1 MQLRLPGLQDPASCC
16 GDGEQPPP
24 NSGPPSEPES
34 GSEVAARL
42 TAELEAAL
50 LRELQRAYRQLNEG
64 LFRGSL
70 RPAIL
75 ELSSAHSWLGR
86 WCSSTRTLEIGRA
99 LAVEKPW
106 VVVLEVLKHEMAHQ
120 YVDEVLG
127 DSDQGHGLAFRG
139 VCKRLGIDSKASG
152 VPQTGDR
159 SDEEERVLSR
169 VARLLALADS
179 PNENEAQSAMS
190 AAQRLML
197 RYNIAET
204 DARSR
209 ERFFGFRQVGRITGR
224 VSEAE
229 RLLAALLVN
238 HFFVDA
244 IWVTAYQPALGKL
257 GSVLEICGT
266 EANLEMAAYV
276 HAFMT
281 HTAQGLWE
289 AHRRAFGVTSNRDRQ
304 TFLAGV
310 MLGFQERLANEKSSH
325 EEQGLVWQGDPDL
338 GKYMRRRHPRVR
350 TIRLQGN
357 PRTEARE
364 QGKAAGRDIVLRRPI
379 EGSASNGGKLLPP
392 RR

>member
-1 MQLRLPGLQDPASCC
+1 MERLS
-16 GDGEQPPP
+16 
-24 NSGPPSEPES
+24 
-34 GSEVAARL
+34 
-42 TAELEAAL
+42 AELEGAL
-50 LRELQRAYRQLNEG
+50 LRELQRAYWQFNES
-64 LFRGSL
+64 LFGGVL

-86 WCSSTRTLEIGRA
+86 WCSPTRTLEVGRA

-106 VVVLEVLKHEMAHQ
+106 GVVLEVLKHEMAHQ

-127 DSDQGHGLAFRG
+127 DSDDGHGPAFRG
-139 VCKRLGIDSKASG
+139 VCKRLGIDPKAAG
-152 VPQTGDR
+152 VPEAGSS
-159 SDEEERVLSR
+159 SDEDERVLSR

-179 PNENEAQSAMS
+179 PNENEAQAAMS

-197 RYNIAET
+197 RYNIDQAQ
-204 DARSR
+204 ARSS
-209 ERFFGFRQVGRITGR
+209 ERNYGFRQVGRVTGR

-229 RLLAALLVN
+229 RILAGLLVN

-244 IWVTAYQPALGKL
+244 IWVTAYQPTLGKP

-266 EANLEMAAYV
+266 QANLEMAAYV

-289 AHRRAFGVTSNRDRQ
+289 AHRRANRIASNRDRQ

-310 MLGFQERLANEKSSH
+310 MIGFHERMASEKSVH
-325 EEQGLVWQGDPDL
+325 EGAGLVWKGDPDL
-338 GKYMRRRHPRVR
+338 EKYLRRRHPHVR
-350 TIRLQGN
+350 RIHVQGN

-364 QGKAAGRDIVLRRPI
+364 RGKAAGRDIVLRKPV
-379 EGSASNGGKLLPP
+379 EGPASTRGKLLLPG
-392 RR
+392 R

>member
-1 MQLRLPGLQDPASCC
+1 V
-16 GDGEQPPP
+16 GEKPPRP
-24 NSGPPSEPES
+24 EPVPELDSEQ
-34 GSEVAARL
+34 VARL
-42 TAELEAAL
+42 SAELEGAL
-50 LRELQRAYRQLNEG
+50 VRELQRAYRQLNES
-64 LFRGSL
+64 LFGGAL

-86 WCSSTRTLEIGRA
+86 WCSPTRTLEVGRA
-99 LAVEKPW
+99 LALEKPW
-106 VVVLEVLKHEMAHQ
+106 VVVIEVLKHEMAHQ

-127 DSDQGHGLAFRG
+127 DTDQGHGPTFRC

-152 VPQTGDR
+152 VPEPG
-159 SDEEERVLSR
+159 SGEEEERVLSR

-179 PNENEAQSAMS
+179 PNENEAQAAMS

-197 RYNIAET
+197 RYNIDQAQ
-204 DARSR
+204 ARSR
-209 ERFFGFRQVGRITGR
+209 ERCYGFRQVGRITGR

-229 RLLAALLVN
+229 RILAGLLVN

-244 IWVTAYQPALGKL
+244 IWVTAYQPRLGKP

-266 EANLEMAAYV
+266 EANLAMADYV

-289 AHRRAFGVTSNRDRQ
+289 AHQRANRITSNRDRQ

-310 MLGFQERLANEKSSH
+310 MVGFHERMASEKSMH
-325 EEQGLVWQGDPDL
+325 EGAGLVWKGDADL
-338 GKYMRRRHPRVR
+338 EKYLRRRHPHVRKIRV
-350 TIRLQGN
+350 QGN

-364 QGKAAGRDIVLRRPI
+364 RGKEAGRDIVLRKPV
-379 EGSASNGGKLLPP
+379 EGPSSNRGKLLPS